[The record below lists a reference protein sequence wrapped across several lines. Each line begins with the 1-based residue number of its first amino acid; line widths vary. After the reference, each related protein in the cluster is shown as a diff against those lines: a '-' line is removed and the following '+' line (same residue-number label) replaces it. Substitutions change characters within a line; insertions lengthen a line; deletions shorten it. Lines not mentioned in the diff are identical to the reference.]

1 MGNLTRFDPY
11 GEMRAF
17 RRAMHHVLDE
27 PYVRSMGWRMFNGEV
42 LAPAVDIHQTDD
54 DIVVTAA
61 LPGAK
66 PEDIE
71 ITITGQTVVISG
83 EFKADERIERDQ
95 YLYRERRHGTF
106 SRQLQLPVHVQG
118 DRAAATFNQGVLEL
132 RIPKAEEVKPR
143 QVAIRVSTGAPEAP
157 AEA

>member
-11 GEMRAF
+11 SEMRAF

-61 LPGAK
+61 LPGAE

-83 EFKADERIERDQ
+83 EFKADERQ
-95 YLYRERRHGTF
+95 
-106 SRQLQLPVHVQG
+106 SSNLQ
-118 DRAAATFNQGVLEL
+118 
-132 RIPKAEEVKPR
+132 
-143 QVAIRVSTGAPEAP
+143 
-157 AEA
+157 